1 MADLHI
7 VDDLRQLP
15 AAWDELLAQQEGA
28 TPFMRRAYLQALQAG
43 GSAVAATG
51 WQAAFALLMQGQVL
65 QAAAPL
71 WIKGHSWGEYVFDQA
86 WARAYAAQGLRY
98 YPKGVLAVPFAPVPG
113 ARLLAQ
119 DAVARAQLLQGLTRF
134 AAQAGLS
141 GLHLLFGDA
150 ADARAARE
158 QGWVAREQPQFHWQR
173 DPNWRGYEDFLA
185 SLRRDKRKK
194 LLQERR
200 QVRDAGVK
208 VRVLQGEAIGAAD
221 WAFFERCYANTYAVR
236 GQQAYLA
243 LGFFAECGVDWL
255 LFIAEQGGEPIAASL
270 LACDGGDGR
279 DGTPTGARRRVLWG
293 RHWGCVREL
302 PFVHFELC
310 YHAPIEWAMAQGIE
324 RFEGGAQGEHK
335 MARGLLP
342 VATQSWHW
350 LADAGFAEA
359 LQRFG
364 EQEQA
369 AVAAYEGELAARSP
383 FR

>member
-65 QAAAPL
+65 LAAAPL

-113 ARLLAQ
+113 ARLLAR
-119 DAVARAQLLQGLTRF
+119 DAAARRLLLQGLTRF

-200 QVRDAGVK
+200 QVRFCFAKKDET
-208 VRVLQGEAIGAAD
+208 LH
-221 WAFFERCYANTYAVR
+221 
-236 GQQAYLA
+236 LA
-243 LGFFAECGVDWL
+243 LER
-255 LFIAEQGGEPIAASL
+255 
-270 LACDGGDGR
+270 LAR
-279 DGTPTGARRRVLWG
+279 L
-293 RHWGCVREL
+293 
-302 PFVHFELC
+302 
-310 YHAPIEWAMAQGIE
+310 
-324 RFEGGAQGEHK
+324 
-335 MARGLLP
+335 
-342 VATQSWHW
+342 
-350 LADAGFAEA
+350 
-359 LQRFG
+359 
-364 EQEQA
+364 
-369 AVAAYEGELAARSP
+369 
-383 FR
+383 

>member
-86 WARAYAAQGLRY
+86 WARAYAALGLRY

-113 ARLLAQ
+113 SRLLAQ
-119 DAVARAQLLQGLTRF
+119 DAVARAQLLQGLTQF

-200 QVRDAGVK
+200 QVRDAGVT

-243 LGFFAECGVDWL
+243 PGFFAECGVDWL

-369 AVAAYEGELAARSP
+369 AVAAYEAELAARSP